1 MKDSFKKDDVQYKD
15 FVQDLGFFIVKIT
28 RSFHFWKVSNLNIL
42 FYICV
47 LEWYSL
53 LKDKFIKK
61 YFLTY

>member
-28 RSFHFWKVSNLNIL
+28 RSFHLWKVSNLNIL

>member
-28 RSFHFWKVSNLNIL
+28 HSFHLWKVSNLNIL